1 MDHKDDKLYTFPAVF
16 RGFSILEVYPTY
28 TILTFLL
35 ITSEATSREE
45 EVVVWGQELCGDLG
59 GESLFGKYLGVE
71 EEVYWRGFR
80 LRTLR

>member
-1 MDHKDDKLYTFPAVF
+1 MDRKGDKAYTFPAIF
-16 RGFSILEVYPTY
+16 RGFSIIEVYLTY

-35 ITSEATSREE
+35 ITREATSREE
-45 EVVVWGQELCGDLG
+45 EVAVWGQELCGDLS
-59 GESLFGKYLGVE
+59 GESLFGKCLGEE